1 MLDYAL
7 VKKETDQ
14 YYETEMKSY
23 SDDIPEEIEKAR
35 FYELVVNLL
44 NQEVLDYH
52 YTFKES
58 DFDFIIKYHIALP
71 KLLKHF
77 EKLIPEK
84 GNE

>member
-14 YYETEMKSY
+14 YYEKELKLY
-23 SDDIPEEIEKAR
+23 HNGIPEEIEKAKL
-35 FYELVVNLL
+35 YELVVNLL

-58 DFDFIIKYHIALP
+58 DFDFVIQYHIDLP

-77 EKLIPEK
+77 EKLLPEK